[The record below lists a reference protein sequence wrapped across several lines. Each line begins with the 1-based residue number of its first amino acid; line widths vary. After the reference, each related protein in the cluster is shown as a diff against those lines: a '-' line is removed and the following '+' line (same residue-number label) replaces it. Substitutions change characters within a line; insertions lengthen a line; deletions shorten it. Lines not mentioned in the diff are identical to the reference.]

1 MGFPMGFL
9 STIKRRLHRYL
20 ASANSEARNLA
31 EKQLLLQAL
40 AAATRNRSRRHLG
53 GLQETEFSA
62 YSQWG
67 EDGVINWLVGM
78 LPEIPRTFVE
88 FGVVDYLEAN
98 TRLLLKTENWRGLV
112 MDGSE
117 ENIAA
122 IKTQEVVWRHD
133 LTAKRAFIDTDNINA
148 LIGEAGFRGELGL
161 LSIDID
167 GNDYWVWKA
176 ITVVS
181 PTIVVCEYNAVFGD
195 MHELTVPYR
204 RDFARN
210 VAHYSNQY
218 FGASIRALVAL
229 AKSMGFT
236 FVGTTS
242 TGCNAFFV
250 RNDFA
255 PAILSALDGTWAFP
269 SAVREGRKPDG
280 SLSLASGSQRM
291 EVIRELPLLDL
302 RKNETTKIS
311 ALPELY
317 SREWLAG
324 TKCRI

>member
-1 MGFPMGFL
+1 MGLL

-40 AAATRNRSRRHLG
+40 AAATRNRSLRHLG

-98 TRLLLKTENWRGLV
+98 TRLLLQTENWRGLV

-133 LTAKRAFIDTDNINA
+133 LTAKRAFIDADNINA

-229 AKSMGFT
+229 AKSIGYT

-255 PAILSALDGTWAFP
+255 PAILFALDGTWAFP

>member
-1 MGFPMGFL
+1 MGLL

-40 AAATRNRSRRHLG
+40 AAATRNRSLRHLG

-67 EDGVINWLVGM
+67 EDGIINWLVGM

-98 TRLLLKTENWRGLV
+98 TRLLLQMQNWRGLV
-112 MDGSE
+112 MDSSE
-117 ENIAA
+117 DNIRA
-122 IKTQEVVWRHD
+122 IKSQDISWKHD
-133 LTAKRAFIDTDNINA
+133 LTTKRAFIDCDNINS
-148 LIGEAGFRGELGL
+148 LITDSGFHGDIGL

-176 ITVVS
+176 IDAVRPAIVVS
-181 PTIVVCEYNAVFGD
+181 EYNAVLGD
-195 MHELTVPYR
+195 LHELTAPYQA
-204 RDFARN
+204 DFDRSR
-210 VAHYSNQY
+210 AHYSNQY
-218 FGASIRALVAL
+218 FGASIRALTAL
-229 AKSMGFT
+229 AVAKGYT

-302 RKNETTKIS
+302 RKNETTKIA

>member
-1 MGFPMGFL
+1 M
-9 STIKRRLHRYL
+9 
-20 ASANSEARNLA
+20 
-31 EKQLLLQAL
+31 
-40 AAATRNRSRRHLG
+40 
-53 GLQETEFSA
+53 
-62 YSQWG
+62 
-67 EDGVINWLVGM
+67 
-78 LPEIPRTFVE
+78 
-88 FGVVDYLEAN
+88 
-98 TRLLLKTENWRGLV
+98 
-112 MDGSE
+112 
-117 ENIAA
+117 
-122 IKTQEVVWRHD
+122 WRHD

-195 MHELTVPYR
+195 MHELVVPYR

-317 SREWLAG
+317 SREWLREQNAG
-324 TKCRI
+324 FENRVRSAGLSAPGIRGNLALPLLRGGGVSDDARRGGRGVCSSSL